1 MGLFAS
7 IHNFFNHII
16 SFVKTKKLIR
26 KYNNYFNRA
35 EEFSSLTLI
44 SETISQDITVIY
56 NILKSYNVKKYQ
68 KVISRY
74 DNFLPRVKQH
84 NQKVLEINQSMTGFD
99 YQAFIDNPLSHT
111 VDEINTH
118 LQIVNKINY
127 FSKKEKAYVDFCDEV
142 LDLKNNFEVILEQY
156 KLKQVTN
163 GILNFN
169 DNYIDSLKKEKIK
182 LDVEQILSKIK
193 HSNKQYYDFSKIK

>member
-99 YQAFIDNPLSHT
+99 YQAFFDNPLSHT

-127 FSKKEKAYVDFCDEV
+127 FSKKEKVYEDFCDEV
-142 LDLKNNFEVILEQY
+142 LDLKI
-156 KLKQVTN
+156 
-163 GILNFN
+163 I
-169 DNYIDSLKKEKIK
+169 
-182 LDVEQILSKIK
+182 SK
-193 HSNKQYYDFSKIK
+193 